1 MLETCSALHVQH
13 ISRGSVVSAFFGE
26 RDNIDHVTTLCP
38 VVTAYNQ
45 VSNDSEVFRIVEQDS
60 LDDLLRML
68 AIGEA
73 SIRDCDEGGRS
84 LLLVSPLAT
93 HLDVS

>member
-1 MLETCSALHVQH
+1 MLETCSALNVQH
-13 ISRGSVVSAFFGE
+13 LSKGSGISAFFGE

-38 VVTAYNQ
+38 AVTAYNQ
-45 VSNDSEVFRIVEQDS
+45 VSNDSEVFQITRKDS

-73 SIRDCDEGGRS
+73 SIRDCDEEGRS

-93 HLDVS
+93 QLDAS